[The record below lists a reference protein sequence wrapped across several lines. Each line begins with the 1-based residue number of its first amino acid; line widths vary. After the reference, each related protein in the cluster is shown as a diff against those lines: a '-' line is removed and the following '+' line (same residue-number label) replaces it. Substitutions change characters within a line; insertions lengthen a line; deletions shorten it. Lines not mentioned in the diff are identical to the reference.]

1 MKNHAKVGNRNG
13 RPGYRTPSGFRANHA
28 LKVGGRKQRLPL
40 DNFPP
45 APDKYGSKKIPRA

>member
-28 LKVGGRKQRLPL
+28 LKVGGRKERLPF
-40 DNFPP
+40 DNFSSSPG
-45 APDKYGSKKIPRA
+45 KYGSKNDSRA